1 MEIIKKYFPELSDKQ
16 IQQFAQLQQ
25 LYGDWNEKINVIS
38 RKDVENIY
46 ERHVLHSLAIA
57 KYAQFKDGTRILD
70 LGTGGGFPAIP
81 LAIFYPEVDI
91 LAVDS
96 IAKKL
101 KVVDEVAVSIGLK
114 NIQTKHIRVEEIK
127 EQYDF
132 VVSRAVAPL
141 ADLIR
146 WTKNLYHPIQ
156 FNKLNNGL
164 ITLKG
169 GDLSAEIAESKRKV
183 IVKPLSDYFKEE
195 FFETKV
201 IAYISM
207 IK

>member
-1 MEIIKKYFPELSDKQ
+1 MEIIKKYFPELSDTQ
-16 IQQFAQLQQ
+16 MQQFDQLQS
-25 LYGDWNEKINVIS
+25 LYGEWNEKINVIS
-38 RKDVENIY
+38 RKDVDNIY

-57 KYAQFKDGTRILD
+57 KYAQFKDGSKILD

-81 LAIFYPEVDI
+81 LAIFFPEIEI

-101 KVVDEVAVSIGLK
+101 KVVDEVAAAIGLK

-127 EQYDF
+127 DQYDF

-141 ADLIR
+141 SDLIR

>member
-1 MEIIKKYFPELSDKQ
+1 MEIIKKYFPELSDTQ
-16 IQQFAQLQQ
+16 MQQFAQLQS
-25 LYGDWNEKINVIS
+25 LYGEWNEKINVIS
-38 RKDVENIY
+38 RKDVDNIY

-57 KYAQFKDGTRILD
+57 KYAQFKDGSKILD

-81 LAIFYPEVDI
+81 LAIFFPEIEI

-101 KVVDEVAVSIGLK
+101 KVVDEVAAGLGLK

-141 ADLIR
+141 TDLIR